1 MRYAKGWQKYIPRG
15 VSLELCLH
23 WNGCGKALGSGVYMS
38 VSVQWK
44 AGKSHH
50 VLGEEKGQSGTGAL
64 ENDIGI
70 GREEQI

>member
-1 MRYAKGWQKYIPRG
+1 
-15 VSLELCLH
+15 
-23 WNGCGKALGSGVYMS
+23 MS